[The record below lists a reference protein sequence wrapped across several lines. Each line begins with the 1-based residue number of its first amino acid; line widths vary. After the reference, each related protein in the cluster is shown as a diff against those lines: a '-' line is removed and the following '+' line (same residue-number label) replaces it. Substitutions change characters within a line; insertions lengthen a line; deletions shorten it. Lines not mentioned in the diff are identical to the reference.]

1 MSEVKNNSFKVLND
15 INLKDKVK
23 DKIGLSYLSW
33 ADAWNELKK
42 VYPTATWKVY
52 NRKVKSVE
60 VKTIKEQDG
69 VETVTT
75 TESENDIPYF
85 TDGKKNYMKTRGE
98 FSYLIEDMILI
109 RICYFST
116 VSSNSIITLIN
127 NNLLKRKLNS
137 NSCLSKMSHFKN

>member
-85 TDGKKNYMKTRGE
+85 TDGKTCYVKVGVT
-98 FSYLIEDMILI
+98 IEG
-109 RICYFST
+109 
-116 VSSNSIITLIN
+116 N
-127 NNLLKRKLNS
+127 
-137 NSCLSKMSHFKN
+137 